1 MKLLRKDRYKKE
13 VGTIT
18 VVEMVMAMAMLLW
31 QMAMAMAMAMAMV
44 MVGMLKGVDDNLSEP
59 KIL

>member
-18 VVEMVMAMAMLLW
+18 VVEMVMAMLLW

-44 MVGMLKGVDDNLSEP
+44 MVGMLKGVEDKP
-59 KIL
+59 K

>member
-31 QMAMAMAMAMAMV
+31 QMAMAMAMAMV

>member
-18 VVEMVMAMAMLLW
+18 VVEMVMAMLLW
-31 QMAMAMAMAMAMV
+31 QMAML
-44 MVGMLKGVDDNLSEP
+44 GMLKGVDDNLSEP

>member
-1 MKLLRKDRYKKE
+1 
-13 VGTIT
+13 
-18 VVEMVMAMAMLLW
+18 MVMAMLLW
-31 QMAMAMAMAMAMV
+31 QMVMAMV